1 MYIIFDG
8 ESVSKAYEELEKK
21 EKEEKEGNGAQAQ
34 AQEIFVDESEIVNE
48 IIEESEEQTQI
59 KGQNYNEKEKVKIIK
74 EDPVAYRYYINFL
87 KREKP
92 KITHL
97 SSSFSYLP
105 IFHYIKNSCNKERK
119 EEIIYKNE
127 IYIGKPHGFYSIHF
141 GFLDYRNAVKG
152 FKDSIYFFEDI
163 NEYKNGV
170 LNKDNISSY
179 HWVSQEMWDFIHN
192 IKYAAETLG
201 STLSVAQGSAIVNTN
216 QKYVIM
222 SDAEIETGEFFEN
235 LLLQK
240 KFNFKITLLIDY
252 NGWSKQNKTITD
264 INDLKTLLE
273 IYNQPAIIFDT
284 RGFREYLE
292 DKK

>member
-1 MYIIFDG
+1 MFIIFDG

-21 EKEEKEGNGAQAQ
+21 EKKGYGAQIN
-34 AQEIFVDESEIVNE
+34 EILVDESELINE
-48 IIEESEEQTQI
+48 IIEESQEQTQI
-59 KGQNYNEKEKVKIIK
+59 KSQKYIEKEKVKIIK
-74 EDPVAYRYYINFL
+74 EDPLTYRYYINFL

-105 IFHYIKNSCNKERK
+105 IFYYIKESKNREKEK
-119 EEIIYKNE
+119 EIIYKNE
-127 IYIGKPHGFYSIHF
+127 IYIGKPHGFYSIYF
-141 GFLDYRNAVKG
+141 GFLDFKNAKKG
-152 FKDSIYFFEDI
+152 FKNNIYLFKDI
-163 NEYKNGV
+163 NGYKNGV

-179 HWVSQEMWDFIHN
+179 HWISQEMWDFIHN
-192 IKYAAETLG
+192 IKYASETMG
-201 STLSVAQGSAIVNTN
+201 SALSVAQGSALIKNN

-222 SDAEIETGEFFEN
+222 SDAEIEMGEFFEN

-240 KFNFKITLLIDY
+240 KYNFNITLLIDY

-284 RGFREYLE
+284 RGFKEYFE
-292 DKK
+292 KEIK

>member
-1 MYIIFDG
+1 MY
-8 ESVSKAYEELEKK
+8 KKLEKK
-21 EKEEKEGNGAQAQ
+21 GNGARPI
-34 AQEIFVDESEIVNE
+34 EILVDESELINE
-48 IIEESEEQTQI
+48 VIEESKEQTQI
-59 KGQNYNEKEKVKIIK
+59 KGQKYNEKEKVKIIK
-74 EDPVAYRYYINFL
+74 EDPLTYRYYINFL
-87 KREKP
+87 KRERP

-105 IFHYIKNSCNKERK
+105 IFHYIKNSCNKEKK

-141 GFLDYRNAVKG
+141 GFLDYKNAVKG

-163 NEYKNGV
+163 NDYKNGV

-179 HWVSQEMWDFIHN
+179 HWVSNTMWDFIHN
-192 IKYAAETLG
+192 IKYASETLG
-201 STLSVAQGSAIVNTN
+201 STLSVAQGSSLIQNN

-222 SDAEIETGEFFEN
+222 SDAEIEMGEFFEN

-240 KFNFKITLLIDY
+240 KYNFNITLLIDY

-284 RGFREYLE
+284 KNFKEYFE
-292 DKK
+292 KEIK